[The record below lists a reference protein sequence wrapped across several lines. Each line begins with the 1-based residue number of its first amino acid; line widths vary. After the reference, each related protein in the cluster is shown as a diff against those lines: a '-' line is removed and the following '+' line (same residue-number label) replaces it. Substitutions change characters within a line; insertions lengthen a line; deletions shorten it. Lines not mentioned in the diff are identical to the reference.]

1 MDADGEFISRAFPTL
16 EKISSDPS
24 RTFRALHTNCK
35 GEKLYCVDSG
45 SNVFVTE
52 QIIVRGENL
61 RDLEIPI
68 EIETATPSGN
78 LIVTQVYDVGELCA
92 VRLWVQQPVYYRR
105 RSPIIVGFQFY

>member
-1 MDADGEFISRAFPTL
+1 MNSEGEFIARAFPTL

-24 RTFRALHTNCK
+24 RTFRALHTNCG

-45 SNVFVTE
+45 SNVFVTDH
-52 QIIVRGENL
+52 IIARGENL

-78 LIVTQVYDVGELCA
+78 LIVRQVYDVGELRA
-92 VRLWVQQPVYYRR
+92 VRLCEEATA
-105 RSPIIVGFQFY
+105 SL